1 MVLSKGMDYTWTQES
16 DDKLL
21 ELVSIK
27 GKQWALYSKYFDGL
41 HKDKIRHHYD
51 KLLKEGRFP
60 SHLGKSFVLQTYR

>member
-1 MVLSKGMDYTWTQES
+1 MALSKGMDYTWTQES

-21 ELVSIK
+21 ELVSTK

-60 SHLGKSFVLQTYR
+60 SHFGKSLALQPYR